1 MSLRTMWLP
10 MCPKPINPIRGLAF
24 SLFVVMVSISF
35 RVYWI
40 YVMSIRLVTVAHR
53 VPARGC
59 AIIKTVAHR
68 VPARGTTI
76 VETAAH
82 RVPARGTPTINHYLF
97 RRLHHLLHRHSFQ
110 APVANWAF
118 CITTRPAGYL
128 IS

>member
-24 SLFVVMVSISF
+24 SLFVVMARISF

-40 YVMSIRLVTVAHR
+40 YVMSIRLVTVAPR
-53 VPARGC
+53 VPA
-59 AIIKTVAHR
+59 TH
-68 VPARGTTI
+68 GTRKGHPYHT
-76 VETAAH
+76 T
-82 RVPARGTPTINHYLF
+82 ARGTPTVKHYRF
-97 RRLHHLLHRHSFQ
+97 RRLHHLLHRYSFQ
-110 APVANWAF
+110 AAVANWTF

>member
-59 AIIKTVAHR
+59 AI
-68 VPARGTTI
+68 